1 MKIGLRTI
9 KTAVAAVLAM
19 LLASSLQLLYAP
31 AAGIIAI
38 LSVGNTKKAS
48 LYTGLGRLASL
59 AIATTIS
66 FICFKM
72 LGFNPLGFGVY
83 LLFFIPI
90 SKTFQLT
97 DGIVVNSVLVT
108 HYMMERSFALSLLKN
123 ELLLMSIGVG
133 FALLFNLYMP
143 NIEQQLKEDQ
153 QKIEAGFRKILS
165 GMSDELNHPPQAV
178 LSKACDD
185 LLVFIR
191 EGQRRAQMYQENQW
205 QVEDVYYE
213 EYFSMRR
220 TQIRLLSDMV
230 ALLEGIQVEE
240 VLVEDLRL
248 LLDFTAETFHEAND
262 GTEILKR
269 INSVYE
275 VYRSKAL
282 PQNREEFE
290 NRARL
295 FQFLQ
300 SFKSFIEIKA
310 EFSKAAVKLNEKT
323 AA

>member
-1 MKIGLRTI
+1 MRIGLRTI
-9 KTAVAAVLAM
+9 KTAVAAILSM
-19 LLASSLQLLYAP
+19 LLANVLNLLYAP

-59 AIATTIS
+59 AIATAIS
-66 FICFKM
+66 FVCFQVI
-72 LGFNPLGFGVY
+72 GYNAIAFGIY
-83 LLFFIPI
+83 LLFFIPV
-90 SKTFQLT
+90 SATFHLT

-108 HYMMERSFALSLLKN
+108 HYMMEQSYSLPLLIN

-133 FALLFNLYMP
+133 FALAFNLYMP
-143 NIEQQLKEDQ
+143 NIEKQLKEDQ
-153 QKIEAGFRKILS
+153 EKIEDSFRHILS
-165 GMSDELNHPPQAV
+165 GMAAMLNHPSRDT
-178 LSKACDD
+178 LKNSCDK
-185 LLVFIR
+185 LLIFIR

-205 QVEDVYYE
+205 QVEDAYYE

-220 TQIRLLSDMV
+220 MQVRILSDMV
-230 ALLEGIQVEE
+230 QLLDGIQVEE

-248 LLDFTAETFHEAND
+248 LLNFTAATFDEDND
-262 GTEILKR
+262 GKEILKR
-269 INSVYE
+269 IDLVYQ
-275 VYRSKAL
+275 VYRSKTL
-282 PQNREEFE
+282 PRNREEFE

-310 EFSKAAVKLNEKT
+310 EFSKSITKLNEET